1 MENQRIIKGIIT
13 EYNSS
18 RGFGFITE
26 IGENTSYFFHISSL
40 EKPITIIPDK
50 TEVIFKAK
58 ETQKGL
64 QAVEIREYFE
74 KIEGEF
80 AKTKLPNDFV
90 WKTNAEQL
98 EYLEQQQKII
108 YQFLNTLK
116 NFGIHTKESP
126 NGWISLDLYE
136 MIELNNPV
144 VEGGFC
150 EKIPNGYPKTF
161 KYLIRLLEEQINN
174 FNYSLL
180 KAKKGIDGEQRTLNS
195 LKAITV
201 SYPILNNVRLEE
213 DIKNSNEKYS
223 AETDLIA
230 ITDRAVFLIETKNY
244 GNRGDELTI
253 TSDGRWLLKNKNT
266 KKEKTLQNPFKQIT
280 DHIFIIN
287 KFFENNKIS
296 FSLPIIPIIALA
308 NDELI
313 LQIEDNETLYAKVM
327 SADLVGSYILNY
339 HNSNKAIIKAKD
351 IETIKKVLDDKSLPP
366 KTYKVTDYCK
376 NILEICKIIEKLIKY
391 YEHDEAIYEKQENE
405 RAYEEE
411 LKRKKEQRTENILQG
426 IGTAIALVS
435 QFLDNL

>member
-26 IGENTSYFFHISSL
+26 IGENTSYFFHISNL
-40 EKPITIIPDK
+40 EKPISIIPDK

-126 NGWISLDLYE
+126 NGWINLDLYE

-144 VEGGFC
+144 VEGGVC

-339 HNSNKAIIKAKD
+339 HNFNKAIIKAKD

>member
-26 IGENTSYFFHISSL
+26 IGENTSYFFHISNL
-40 EKPITIIPDK
+40 EKPISIIPDK
-50 TEVIFKAK
+50 TEVIFKAR

-126 NGWISLDLYE
+126 NGWINLDLYE

-339 HNSNKAIIKAKD
+339 HNFNKAIIKAKD